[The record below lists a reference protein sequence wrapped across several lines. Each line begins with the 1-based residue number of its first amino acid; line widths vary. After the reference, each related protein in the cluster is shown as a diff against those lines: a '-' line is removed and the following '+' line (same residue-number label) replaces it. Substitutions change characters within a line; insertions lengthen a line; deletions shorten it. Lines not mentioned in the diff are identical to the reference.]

1 MEEEIKRWTT
11 RRKSGLVL
19 VLEIIYGNDGGES
32 NRDLLDDA
40 VPSALVAEIR
50 RNLQQQKVL
59 GSDRFQSW
67 VEARTGRFAAAREAG
82 RPATTAQLSL
92 HQSH

>member
-1 MEEEIKRWTT
+1 MATT
-11 RRKSGLVL
+11 VARA
-19 VLEIIYGNDGGES
+19 IAY
-32 NRDLLDDA
+32 RDLFDDA
-40 VPSALVAEIR
+40 MPDALVAEIR

-82 RPATTAQLSL
+82 RPATAAKLSL
-92 HQSH
+92 HPLH